1 MDLPL
6 RTRLHIALLG
16 IATLLGLLTIVT
28 GSFLVN
34 RMVIGEAQ
42 RRVALALKTAD
53 AMLER
58 RLEEA
63 LKACLVM
70 AEGGDAV
77 EWLSSPDDGRKG
89 ILEELRRKCGYDFL
103 HVLDDQGVIQATA
116 RGNAR
121 GVRVK
126 DSPVITRVLGTAAPA
141 AGFSLLPLEALS
153 LEDQALAEG
162 TQVQISP
169 TPHAKP
175 GAPTRLTDVMIL
187 EVASPVTDED
197 GGVVGIVRGGTVL
210 NRNFEFVD
218 FVRENIFTVATYEK
232 KNLGT
237 VTIFQGDVRITTNVV
252 GPDGERAVGTRVSE
266 EVYDQVLGEGK
277 TWTGPAFVVDSWY
290 ISAYKPLMDIEDNI
304 LGMLYVGVLKK
315 RYDDMRNEAMS
326 LFILVAA
333 LAFIGAI
340 LLSFWLAARL
350 TRPLTRLT
358 AAAAEVTRGNLDYQ
372 LPHPPR
378 ADKDEINHLTLAFN
392 QMVAALKE
400 RNEQIRNS
408 RDDLQRTATE
418 LQQWVQ
424 NYLETLEFINH
435 ELKNQI
441 AAMKI
446 NLLAVRDG
454 YVGRITEDQQEALDD
469 VGQAIHRAE
478 EMILNYL
485 NLSRIERGEL
495 QVRARPLHAEN
506 DVVRPL
512 LSNFRGRLEAKGM
525 RIELEM
531 SDDLFVQADPS
542 LLQIVYDNLL
552 DNAIKYGREGGLV
565 RITGARR
572 DGTAELHVWNDGPGV
587 PPDREDKLFGKFCR
601 LQDSKGKERGTGLGL
616 FIAREIV
623 QRHGGDIHA
632 VSAPGAWI
640 DFVFTLPVPDALLPG
655 QGGHNPKAL
664 DREGGA

>member
-6 RTRLHIALLG
+6 RTRLLIALVG
-16 IATLLGLLTIVT
+16 IVMLWGLLTIVT
-28 GSFLVN
+28 GSFLIN

-63 LKACLVM
+63 LKACEVM
-70 AEGGDAV
+70 ADENAAR
-77 EWLSSPDDGRKG
+77 WLSSPEEVEAG
-89 ILEELRRKCGYDFL
+89 ILERLRRKCGYDFL
-103 HVLDDQGVIQATA
+103 HVLDDQGVIRATA
-116 RGNAR
+116 RGEAR
-121 GVRVK
+121 GLRVEA
-126 DSPVITRVLGTAAPA
+126 SPVVTRALRDGSPA
-141 AGFSLLPLEALS
+141 AGVSLRPLEALT
-153 LEDQALAEG
+153 LENAALAARTRVE
-162 TQVQISP
+162 VLP

-175 GAPTRLTDVMIL
+175 GVPTRLRDVMIL
-187 EVASPVTDED
+187 EVAAPVTDPS
-197 GGVVGIVRGGTVL
+197 GAVKGIVRAGTVL

-218 FVRENIFTVATYEK
+218 FVRENVFTAATYERK
-232 KNLGT
+232 SLGT

-266 EVYDQVLGEGK
+266 EVYDRVLGEGN

-290 ISAYKPLMDIEDNI
+290 ISAYKPLMDVDDHI

-315 RYDDMRNEAMS
+315 RYDDMRNQAKNLIS
-326 LFILVAA
+326 LVAA
-333 LAFIGAI
+333 LAFAGAV
-340 LLSFWLAARL
+340 LLSFLLAARL

-358 AAAAEVTRGNLDYQ
+358 AGAAEVTRGNLDYQ

-378 ADKDEINHLTLAFN
+378 AEKDEINRLTLAFN
-392 QMVAALKE
+392 QMVSALKD
-400 RNEQIRNS
+400 RNEQLGSS
-408 RDDLQRTATE
+408 RDDLQRTANE
-418 LQQWVQ
+418 LQQWVN
-424 NYLETLEFINH
+424 NYLEALEFINH

-454 YVGRITEDQQEALDD
+454 YVGRITEDQHEALDD

-495 QVRARPLHAEN
+495 KVRARPLHAEN

-512 LSNFRGRLEAKGM
+512 LGNFRGRLESKGM
-525 RIELEM
+525 RIEVEM
-531 SDDLFVQADPS
+531 EEDLFVQADPS
-542 LLQIVYDNLL
+542 LLQIVCENLL
-552 DNAIKYGREGGLV
+552 NNAIKYGREGGCV
-565 RITGARR
+565 RITGAHR
-572 DGTAELHVWNDGPGV
+572 DGKAELHVWNDGPGV
-587 PPDREDKLFGKFCR
+587 PPDRVDRLFGKFYR
-601 LQDSKGKERGTGLGL
+601 LQHPKEKERGTGLGL

-632 VSAPGAWI
+632 VSDPGHWI

-655 QGGHNPKAL
+655 VGGNDPRAP
-664 DREGGA
+664 DGEEGA

>member
-6 RTRLHIALLG
+6 RTRLLVALVG
-16 IATLLGLLTIVT
+16 IVTLWGLLTVLT
-28 GSFLVN
+28 GSFLIN
-34 RMVIGEAQ
+34 RMVIGEAH

-63 LKACLVM
+63 LKACVVIS
-70 AEGGDAV
+70 DKTAV
-77 EWLSSPDDGRKG
+77 RWLSSPETVEAG
-89 ILEELRRKCGYDFL
+89 ILEDLRRKCGYDFL
-103 HVLDDQGVIQATA
+103 HVLDDQGVIRATA
-116 RGNAR
+116 RGRAQ
-121 GVRVK
+121 GVRVQ
-126 DSPVITRVLGTAAPA
+126 DSPVVGRVLREGSPG
-141 AGFSLLPLEALS
+141 AGVSLLPLEALT
-153 LEDQALAEG
+153 LEDEALAEG
-162 TQVQISP
+162 IQVRISP

-175 GAPTRLTDVMIL
+175 GGPIRLRDVMIL
-187 EVASPVTDED
+187 EVACPVTDE
-197 GGVVGIVRGGTVL
+197 GGEMRGIVRGGIVL
-210 NRNFEFVD
+210 NRNFDFVD
-218 FVRENIFTVATYEK
+218 FVRENIFTAATYEK

-252 GPDGERAVGTRVSE
+252 GPDGERAVGTRVSA
-266 EVYDQVLGEGK
+266 EVFDQVLGEGA

-290 ISAYKPLMDIEDNI
+290 ISAYKPLRDVDDHI

-315 RYDDMRNEAMS
+315 RYDDMRNQAMS

-333 LAFIGAI
+333 SAFVGAI

-358 AAAAEVTRGNLDYQ
+358 AGAAEVTRGNLDYQ

-378 ADKDEINHLTLAFN
+378 ADKDEINRLTLAFN
-392 QMVAALKE
+392 QMVSALKD
-400 RNEQIRNS
+400 RNIEIRKS
-408 RDDLQRTATE
+408 RDDLQRTANE
-418 LQQWVQ
+418 LQQWVK

-454 YVGRITEDQQEALDD
+454 YVGKITGDQKEALDD

-495 QVRARPLHAEN
+495 QVRARPLHVEN
-506 DVVRPL
+506 DLVRPL
-512 LSNFRGRLEAKGM
+512 LGNFRGRLESKGM
-525 RIELEM
+525 RVEVDM
-531 SDDLFVQADPS
+531 AADLFVQADPS

-552 DNAIKYGREGGLV
+552 NNAVKYGREGGRV
-565 RITGARR
+565 RITGGAHGNGR
-572 DGTAELHVWNDGPGV
+572 AELHVWNEGPGV
-587 PPDREDKLFGKFCR
+587 PPDQLENLFGKFYR
-601 LQDSKGKERGTGLGL
+601 LQNPKEKERGTGLGL

-623 QRHGGDIHA
+623 ERHGGHIRA
-632 VSAPGAWI
+632 ESVAGRSI
-640 DFVFTLPVPDALLPG
+640 DFVITLPVPDSLLPVDG
-655 QGGHNPKAL
+655 ESARKLAG
-664 DREGGA
+664 REEG

>member
-6 RTRLHIALLG
+6 RTRLLIALVG
-16 IATLLGLLTIVT
+16 IVTLSGLLTILT
-28 GSFLVN
+28 GSFLIN

-63 LKACLVM
+63 LKACVVM
-70 AEGGDAV
+70 ADKNAV
-77 EWLSSPDDGRKG
+77 RWFSSPEDDDAG
-89 ILEELRRKCGYDFL
+89 ILEGLRRKCGYDFL
-103 HVLDDQGVIQATA
+103 HVLDGQGVIRATA
-116 RGNAR
+116 RGKAQ
-121 GVRVK
+121 GVPVQ
-126 DSPVITRVLGTAAPA
+126 DSPVVARVLREGSPA
-141 AGFSLLPLEALS
+141 AGVSLLSLEALT
-153 LEDQALAEG
+153 LEDKALAEG
-162 TQVQISP
+162 IQVQISP

-175 GAPTRLTDVMIL
+175 GGPTRLRDVMIL
-187 EVASPVTDED
+187 EVACPVTDER
-197 GGVVGIVRGGTVL
+197 GEVLGLVRGGTVL
-210 NRNFEFVD
+210 NRNFDFVD
-218 FVRENIFTVATYEK
+218 FVRENIFTAATYER

-266 EVYDQVLGEGK
+266 EVFDQVLVEGE

-290 ISAYKPLMDIEDNI
+290 ISAYKPLRDMEDHI

-315 RYDDMRNEAMS
+315 RYDDMGNQAMT

-333 LAFIGAI
+333 LAFVGAI

-358 AAAAEVTRGNLDYQ
+358 AGAAEVTRGNLDYQ
-372 LPHPPR
+372 LPHPLR
-378 ADKDEINHLTLAFN
+378 AERDEINRLTLAFN
-392 QMVAALKE
+392 HMVSALNE
-400 RNEQIRNS
+400 RNTEIRNS
-408 RDDLQRTATE
+408 RDDLQRTANE
-418 LQQWVQ
+418 LQQWVK
-424 NYLETLEFINH
+424 NYLEALEFINH

-454 YVGRITEDQQEALDD
+454 YVGGITKDQQEALDD

-495 QVRARPLHAEN
+495 QVRARPLHVEN

-512 LSNFRGRLEAKGM
+512 LSGFRGRLESRGM
-525 RIELEM
+525 RIEVEM
-531 SDDLFVQADPS
+531 ADDLFVQADPS

-552 DNAIKYGREGGLV
+552 NNAIKYGRDGGRV
-565 RITGARR
+565 RITGRR
-572 DGTAELHVWNDGPGV
+572 RGGKAELHVWNDGPGV
-587 PPDREDKLFGKFCR
+587 PPDKVDKLFGKFYR
-601 LQDSKGKERGTGLGL
+601 LQNPKEKERGTGLGL
-616 FIAREIV
+616 FITREIV
-623 QRHGGDIHA
+623 QRHGGDIRA
-632 VSAPGAWI
+632 ESLPDRSI
-640 DFVFTLPVPDALLPG
+640 DFVFTLPVPDSLLPG
-655 QGGHNPKAL
+655 DGEGTQKLEG
-664 DREGGA
+664 REEG